1 MENNITALYKSKIDN
16 IRIQLPYLNSKKRE
30 LTIPEI
36 FEKENNE
43 NFISTYLAYILNPTK
58 NGIGRHPLES
68 IINYFIPEFD
78 TSILNWGE
86 VEIYREVQLDE
97 NSRIDITIL
106 FPGELFI
113 GIENKI
119 RSTEQFQQTIRYSD
133 KIGTIHK
140 KCTILCIL
148 LNQTGDN
155 PQSPNFK
162 TLTYKQLYNLLSDI
176 KIDFINNLKK
186 GVIFHDFLTYIKEV
200 LLTMNDKLE
209 ISKKTELYIKSID
222 LFKDLRESFKEE
234 EQKIIYL
241 TKDISEN
248 IFGNNFSYDWRK
260 NYQQIYKQSWI
271 QNNLFV
277 HYEFWITGDSLFDSK
292 KIQFMIDVEGNLK
305 NTFFDNFEKL
315 YPKYANDF
323 AQKSIVYRPKH
334 RRVALAFKEYEV
346 FKNINSQNDIDI
358 QGELINLIHLVHDD
372 FIFFSSIIDKC
383 IPTHK

>member
-1 MENNITALYKSKIDN
+1 MENNIITLYKSKIDN

-58 NGIGRHPLES
+58 NGIGRYPLES

-119 RSTEQFQQTIRYSD
+119 RSTEHFQQTIRYSD
-133 KIGTIHK
+133 KIATIHK

-176 KIDFINNLKK
+176 KIDFMKNLKK

-200 LLTMNDKLE
+200 LLTMNDKFEL
-209 ISKKTELYIKSID
+209 SKKTELYIKSLD

-241 TKDISEN
+241 TRDMSEN

-271 QNNLFV
+271 QNKLFV

-305 NTFFDNFEKL
+305 NIFFDNFEKF
-315 YPKYANDF
+315 YPKYANF
-323 AQKSIVYRPKH
+323 IAQKSIVYRPKH
-334 RRVALAFKEYEV
+334 RKVALAFKEYEV

-358 QGELINLIHLVHDD
+358 QEELNNLIQLVHDD
-372 FIFFSSIIDKC
+372 FIFFSSLIDKC
-383 IPTHK
+383 IPASK